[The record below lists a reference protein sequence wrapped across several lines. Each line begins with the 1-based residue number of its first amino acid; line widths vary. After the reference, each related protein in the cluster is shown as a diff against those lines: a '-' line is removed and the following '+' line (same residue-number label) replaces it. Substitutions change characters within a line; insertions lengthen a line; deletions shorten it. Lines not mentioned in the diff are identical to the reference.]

1 MMIDAAKNLTAKI
14 PSIEGGLEGKRYS
27 DVPMCLSSSIMNC
40 TNLARL
46 ATEERPMAAVVEAKP
61 APSQA
66 GDYPESD
73 GPPMAD
79 NTKQFQWIVT
89 IKEKLDALRTDA

>member
-1 MMIDAAKNLTAKI
+1 MDGLPAKTIHVLEAKC
-14 PSIEGGLEGKRYS
+14 GS

-40 TNLARL
+40 YNLAMP
-46 ATEERPMAAVVEAKP
+46 ATEEHPMAAVLEAKP

-89 IKEKLDALRTDA
+89 ITENLDTLLTDA